1 MMGMGLNGVKV
12 YPNKPWCS
20 QYCCVTL
27 HEGRKP
33 MEAKSLLGRASNV
46 DVFITPTIM
55 D

>member
-1 MMGMGLNGVKV
+1 MFMKELSMMGMGLNGVKV

-33 MEAKSLLGRASNV
+33 MEAKSLLG
-46 DVFITPTIM
+46 FG
-55 D
+55 